1 MDKHK
6 QKTKTDRE
14 REKKNKQYR
23 DWQTLTKTNW
33 EIYAAGLNQ
42 RIGTVG
48 KYTCSLFKSQYV
60 ENSIV
65 VNIIRRMFCDPRACS
80 IEWPSH
86 GKWGSS
92 AERSP
97 LFFQKLHG
105 WLVGWSRFMNDVE
118 TSQNNTFAI
127 NNRFDYWLTWV
138 SPWFLLGKSHS
149 KILESTLKIWRKGSN
164 TSMPCRDWIPSIL
177 QVQMASCTLRFW
189 SQMSTMESRSG
200 EHQADWKTR
209 RQAITF
215 RKGSGYDSNGIQKL
229 PKVLNDIREPYHI
242 FRNKQKQGNKK
253 TTTKKQ
259 RHQTKTPVFS
269 ILHPGLQH
277 TFVKALGAEAFKP
290 DVCLLSGSWWLFWQ
304 RNNSQMCT
312 RYPFL
317 PYSWFSEKWVQPTVV
332 SFYLG

>member
-1 MDKHK
+1 
-6 QKTKTDRE
+6 
-14 REKKNKQYR
+14 
-23 DWQTLTKTNW
+23 
-33 EIYAAGLNQ
+33 
-42 RIGTVG
+42 
-48 KYTCSLFKSQYV
+48 
-60 ENSIV
+60 
-65 VNIIRRMFCDPRACS
+65 
-80 IEWPSH
+80 
-86 GKWGSS
+86 
-92 AERSP
+92 
-97 LFFQKLHG
+97 
-105 WLVGWSRFMNDVE
+105 
-118 TSQNNTFAI
+118 
-127 NNRFDYWLTWV
+127 
-138 SPWFLLGKSHS
+138 
-149 KILESTLKIWRKGSN
+149 
-164 TSMPCRDWIPSIL
+164 MPCRDWIPSIL

-200 EHQADWKTR
+200 KRQADWKTR

-332 SFYLG
+332 SFYLGYVSTSMSMGERVNPWANQSMGPHHCLHSYSGGKWNKPQSLMASQYHHGFAGGLTI

>member
-97 LFFQKLHG
+97 LFSRNFMVG
-105 WLVGWSRFMNDVE
+105 WLVGPGSWMMLKHFKITRLPSTTHLIIDWHEFRHDFCLASR
-118 TSQNNTFAI
+118 
-127 NNRFDYWLTWV
+127 
-138 SPWFLLGKSHS
+138 
-149 KILESTLKIWRKGSN
+149 TLKS
-164 TSMPCRDWIPSIL
+164 
-177 QVQMASCTLRFW
+177 
-189 SQMSTMESRSG
+189 
-200 EHQADWKTR
+200 
-209 RQAITF
+209 
-215 RKGSGYDSNGIQKL
+215 
-229 PKVLNDIREPYHI
+229 
-242 FRNKQKQGNKK
+242 
-253 TTTKKQ
+253 
-259 RHQTKTPVFS
+259 
-269 ILHPGLQH
+269 
-277 TFVKALGAEAFKP
+277 
-290 DVCLLSGSWWLFWQ
+290 
-304 RNNSQMCT
+304 
-312 RYPFL
+312 
-317 PYSWFSEKWVQPTVV
+317 
-332 SFYLG
+332 